1 MRALRIDAHGG
12 AEVMR
17 LVDVPVPRPGAGE
30 VLVKVGAAS
39 INPIDWKMRNGE
51 MRAVFPF
58 PLPRI
63 LGRDFAGTVAAVG
76 EGVTDLE
83 PGTRVFGAGN
93 PTRDGTHAEYVVA
106 PRALMARTPAALT
119 DARAATIPVAGVSA
133 LIPLA
138 EIADLQPGQ
147 RVLIHAGAGGVGT
160 FAVQIARHLGAEV
173 LATAGPRNIAYVT
186 KLGAHRVIDYTAVEF
201 AAEGRDCDVVLDTLG
216 GDVHR
221 RSFACL
227 KPGGV
232 LVGLSAAPIDG
243 PPPRGDVRVI
253 RAQIQSTE
261 ARLALLAEWAVA
273 GAVVPQVTRQIS
285 LQDAQSGYAASEGGH
300 TNGKI
305 VLTMA

>member
-17 LVDVPVPRPGAGE
+17 LVDAPMPQPGAGE
-30 VLVKVGAAS
+30 VLVKVSAAS

-51 MRAVFPF
+51 MRPVFPF

-63 LGRDFAGTVAAVG
+63 LGRDFAGTVAGVG

-119 DARAATIPVAGVSA
+119 DVQAATIPVAGVSA
-133 LIPLA
+133 LIPLVEVA
-138 EIADLQPGQ
+138 NVQAGQ

-160 FAVQIARHLGAEV
+160 FAVQIARHMGAEA
-173 LATAGPRNIAYVT
+173 LATAGSRNIAYVT
-186 KLGAHRVIDYTAVEF
+186 KLGAHRVIDYSTTDFATA
-201 AAEGRDCDVVLDTLG
+201 ARDCDVVLDTLG
-216 GDVHR
+216 GDIHR
-221 RSFACL
+221 RSFSCL
-227 KPGGV
+227 RPGGV

-261 ARLALLAEWAVA
+261 ARLAQLAGWAVT
-273 GAVVPQVTRQIS
+273 GTVLPQVSGQIS

-300 TNGKI
+300 TVGKI
-305 VLTMA
+305 VLTMG